1 MNINIAKNAEGI
13 DIEKKEGVKSHF
25 KNILR
30 KVVEKS
36 FSYLSVVLFLILWQ
50 LISISGYV
58 NQTFLPSF
66 TTVIKEMVRLIG
78 TGELLAHIQ
87 ISLFRS
93 LTGFFLG
100 LVVAIPLGLLIGWF
114 KKFEKFIDP
123 LIQTF
128 RNLSVLSILPVF
140 VLFFGIGEVSKIA
153 VVFWAVL
160 WAVIINTISGVKN
173 VDPLLIKGA
182 RSMGISSKDLFIKV
196 IFPAALPSIFTGIR
210 LSATT
215 SILVL
220 IGAEMVGASKGLG
233 YALYFYQAN
242 FKTPAMYSVILVMA
256 VIGVSINSI
265 LTVVEKRA
273 FRWKE
278 NIQS

>member
-1 MNINIAKNAEGI
+1 M
-13 DIEKKEGVKSHF
+13 VKSHF

-36 FSYLSVVLFLILWQ
+36 FSYLSVILFLILWQ

>member
-13 DIEKKEGVKSHF
+13 DIEKKEGVKSHL

-30 KVVEKS
+30 IVLEKS
-36 FSYLSVVLFLILWQ
+36 VSYLSIVLFLILWQ
-50 LISISGYV
+50 LIAISGYV

-100 LVVAIPLGLLIGWF
+100 LLVAIPLGLLIGWF

-265 LTVVEKRA
+265 LTVIEKRA

>member
-30 KVVEKS
+30 KVVEES

-50 LISISGYV
+50 LIAISGYV

>member
-36 FSYLSVVLFLILWQ
+36 FSYLSVILFLILWQ

>member
-1 MNINIAKNAEGI
+1 MNINIAKNSEDI
-13 DIEKKEGVKSHF
+13 DIEKKEGVKPHF

-30 KVVEKS
+30 KVLEKS
-36 FSYLSVVLFLILWQ
+36 VSYLSIVLFLILWQ
-50 LISISGYV
+50 LIAISGYV

-78 TGELLAHIQ
+78 TGELLAHIE

-100 LVVAIPLGLLIGWF
+100 LLVAIPLGLLIGWF

-273 FRWKE
+273 FSWKE

>member
-13 DIEKKEGVKSHF
+13 DIEKKERAKSHF

-30 KVVEKS
+30 KVLEKS
-36 FSYLSVVLFLILWQ
+36 VSYLSIVLFLILWQ
-50 LISISGYV
+50 FIAISGYV

-100 LVVAIPLGLLIGWF
+100 LLVAIPLGLLIGWF

-128 RNLSVLSILPVF
+128 RNLSVLSILPAF

-265 LTVVEKRA
+265 LTVIEKRA